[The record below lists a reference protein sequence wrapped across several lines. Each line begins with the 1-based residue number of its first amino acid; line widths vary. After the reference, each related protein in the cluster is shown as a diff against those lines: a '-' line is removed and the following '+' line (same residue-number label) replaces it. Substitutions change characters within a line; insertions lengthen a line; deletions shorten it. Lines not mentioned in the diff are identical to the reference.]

1 MQGGNMK
8 KRIALLMAL
17 LLIALVFASCN
28 GNNTPPTIETG
39 GGSTGS
45 EVETGGPGGELE
57 QDPEEPG
64 DVVVTPPVVEYD
76 TPTSKE
82 ELKGAID
89 IFNNTS
95 YTEKSTVYDYSTS
108 TLVDVSKD
116 ANNKSYTISE
126 GGSYRITGT
135 SANGSIYIKAADQDV
150 ILVLAGVNLT
160 SKFSSPAI
168 YAEDCASVRIILADE
183 TENYLA
189 DGDKNGETGVI
200 RVRNCNLTMDGRG
213 SLTIVSSHKHGI
225 ANTKT
230 LTVNGGTYNIT
241 TPNGEGHA
249 LYGKEGLVINSGK
262 FTINAG
268 KSGFKSGDNDP
279 LDLQVGQIT
288 INYTYADITC
298 GTNAIN
304 CYGPVTINGGIIKVD
319 SKSGNGIDA
328 KEDILIKA
336 ESVLSIKS
344 QKSAI
349 ATDLNVS
356 VEEGASLKLETT
368 GNGISAKNI
377 TLSTGGVVYISTQA
391 MYVKYEPSDDETTP
405 PDRFVKIDGEY
416 VEYNETEHGN
426 KTTYTRNN
434 CKGLKADE
442 KITISGGIIGID
454 SYEDS
459 INTAELEI
467 SGGTIHLSTTGDGI
481 EATNVSIDGAQTAL
495 TILNAQKG
503 IKGNDSVVVNN
514 GVITVNAVTD
524 SINSNSTSIK
534 GGTLYLFDKIDKGK
548 TGSTTVTGGTV
559 IMLSTT
565 ASPQLTSGSQGY
577 LSRSLTKN
585 NLCVFGADVRI
596 KVGTNVIVLRL
607 PKDYTEKLA
616 IYYSASKLTGGIS
629 VEYGTCV
636 DGNRVNA
643 YVSKGGEFTT
653 IDSEVI
659 E

>member
-8 KRIALLMAL
+8 KRIALLMAM

-28 GNNTPPTIETG
+28 GNNTPTIETG
-39 GGSTGS
+39 SGSSGS
-45 EVETGGPGGELE
+45 EIETGGSGGDLE
-57 QDPEEPG
+57 QDPDEPG
-64 DVVVTPPVVEYD
+64 DVVITPPVVEYD
-76 TPTSKE
+76 TPSSKE
-82 ELKGAID
+82 ELKGAISVFD
-89 IFNNTS
+89 NTS
-95 YTEKSTVYDYSTS
+95 YTEKSTIYDYNTT
-108 TLVDVSKD
+108 TLVDVSKS

-150 ILVLAGVNLT
+150 ILVLSGVNLT
-160 SKFSSPAI
+160 SKFSAPAI
-168 YAEDCASVRIILADE
+168 YAEDCASIKIILEDG

-230 LTVNGGTYNIT
+230 LTVNGGTYNIS

-279 LDLQVGQIT
+279 KDLQIGQIT

-319 SKSGNGIDA
+319 AKSGNGIDA
-328 KEDILIKA
+328 TENILITA
-336 ESVLSIKS
+336 ESILSIKS

-356 VEEGASLKLETT
+356 LEQGASLKVETT

-391 MYVKYEPSDDETTP
+391 MYVKYEPSNDETTP
-405 PDRFVKIDGEY
+405 PDRFVRIDGEY
-416 VEYNETEHGN
+416 VEYNEAEHGS

-434 CKGLKADE
+434 CKGLNADE
-442 KITISGGIIGID
+442 KITISNGIIGID

-459 INTAELEI
+459 INTIGLEI
-467 SGGTIHLSTTGDGI
+467 TGGSINLSTTGDGI
-481 EATNVSIDGAQTAL
+481 EATNVSIDGEQTTI

-503 IKGNDSVVVNN
+503 IKGSDSVVINN

-524 SINSNSTSIK
+524 SINSNSTEIN
-534 GGTLYLFDKIDKGK
+534 GGTLYLFDKIDKGNG
-548 TGSTTVTGGTV
+548 GSTKVTGGTV

-577 LSRSLTKN
+577 LSRTLTKK
-585 NLCVFGADVRI
+585 NLCVFGACLKI
-596 KVGTNVIVLRL
+596 KVGNNVIVLRL

-616 IYYSASKLTGGIS
+616 IYYSTSKLTGGIS
-629 VEYGTCV
+629 VEYGTCEG
-636 DGNRVNA
+636 GNQVNA
-643 YVSKGGEFTT
+643 YVSKGGEFTV
-653 IDSEVI
+653 IDSEII